1 MGDGYYKG
9 MNYKETT
16 YYQDKYFT
24 FPIEVF
30 RMLLDKPEEKFRDV
44 LCWQIADATGEH
56 QERLIKDYY
65 LTESDRQRG
74 EELKRIGCYCGVNFS
89 LSVKMFDKYYCTL
102 PHRGETD
109 LLELLAYLALKSL
122 GGNYKIVLCDSEK
135 LLIRMSGYVG
145 KDSLLSA
152 GENEVGRIKY
162 YMQTERRARET
173 VRKLR
178 LVLMEDFKEFHTYS
192 CTHKRG
198 FAYMFSNGKREHCMR
213 QMAELMESRTQR
225 YKESKYGAMMRDATR
240 AAKVKMNSG

>member
-1 MGDGYYKG
+1 
-9 MNYKETT
+9 
-16 YYQDKYFT
+16 
-24 FPIEVF
+24 
-30 RMLLDKPEEKFRDV
+30 
-44 LCWQIADATGEH
+44 
-56 QERLIKDYY
+56 
-65 LTESDRQRG
+65 
-74 EELKRIGCYCGVNFS
+74 
-89 LSVKMFDKYYCTL
+89 
-102 PHRGETD
+102 
-109 LLELLAYLALKSL
+109 
-122 GGNYKIVLCDSEK
+122 
-135 LLIRMSGYVG
+135 MSGYVG

>member
-16 YYQDKYFT
+16 YYRDKYFT

-44 LCWQIADATGEH
+44 LCWQATKNEH
-56 QERLIKDYY
+56 RKRIIEDYH
-65 LTESDRQRG
+65 LDDSDLQRG
-74 EELKRIGCYCGVNFS
+74 EELKRIGCYSGVNFS
-89 LSVKMFDKYYCTL
+89 IPVKMFDKYYCTL
-102 PHRGETD
+102 PYRRETD

-122 GGNYKIVLCDSEK
+122 RGNYKIVLCDSEK

-152 GENEVGRIKY
+152 GENDVGRIKY

-198 FAYMFSNGKREHCMR
+198 FAYMFSNEKREQCMQ

-225 YKESKYGAMMRDATR
+225 YKESKYNAMMRDATQ